1 MSASYADAYLKFH
14 EDLGLLRLDDK
25 EMASLSA
32 IALFSTGEIR
42 GKCYNNLVTTCL
54 SFGSQLN

>member
-1 MSASYADAYLKFH
+1 MSADYADAYLKFH

-32 IALFSTGEIR
+32 IALFSTG
-42 GKCYNNLVTTCL
+42 K
-54 SFGSQLN
+54 